1 MVNRTARFLLVNMEA
16 PKIHI
21 LKTVFLKTPSI
32 FDVSQEISMGYK
44 NGQDVHFL
52 SVGIDQDKDF
62 DWSDV
67 LYFTFDGEDIP
78 VGSVSLLV
86 LC

>member
-1 MVNRTARFLLVNMEA
+1 
-16 PKIHI
+16 
-21 LKTVFLKTPSI
+21 
-32 FDVSQEISMGYK
+32 MGYK
-44 NGQDVHFL
+44 NGQDVHFV

-78 VGSVSLLV
+78 VGSVSSLA
-86 LC
+86 LCS